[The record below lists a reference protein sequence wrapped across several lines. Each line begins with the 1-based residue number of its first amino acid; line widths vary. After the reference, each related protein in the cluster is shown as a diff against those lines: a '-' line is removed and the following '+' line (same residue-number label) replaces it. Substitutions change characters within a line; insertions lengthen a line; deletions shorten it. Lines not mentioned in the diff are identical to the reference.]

1 MAGIDAA
8 YHFKFQAVPGFFVDF
23 TENGASF
30 RATTLPRLGL
40 IERSYETDGIA
51 MEIDGTGNDKM
62 PWERFRDY
70 VDHLNGQNAASTTY
84 KVLYIT
90 RHGLGYHNSFESKV
104 GRDMWNNHW
113 SHVDGDGQ
121 VVWSDSQLNGD
132 GIKQVETL
140 GQFWSDAVSNEMI
153 PLPGTI
159 YTSPLARCLETT
171 RLVFT
176 KIFEEQRAQFRPI
189 VKEFL
194 RELLTDH
201 TCDRRSTRS
210 WIEENY
216 PNYVIEP
223 GFSEEDTLWTGGR
236 WETMDEHTTRKQ
248 RVLEEIF
255 STDENAFVGLTVHS
269 YAISAILRAVGLTE
283 FRVRE
288 GSSIALL
295 VRAEKLNCT

>member
-1 MAGIDAA
+1 
-8 YHFKFQAVPGFFVDF
+8 
-23 TENGASF
+23 
-30 RATTLPRLGL
+30 
-40 IERSYETDGIA
+40 
-51 MEIDGTGNDKM
+51 
-62 PWERFRDY
+62 
-70 VDHLNGQNAASTTY
+70 
-84 KVLYIT
+84 
-90 RHGLGYHNSFESKV
+90 
-104 GRDMWNNHW
+104 
-113 SHVDGDGQ
+113 
-121 VVWSDSQLNGD
+121 
-132 GIKQVETL
+132 
-140 GQFWSDAVSNEMI
+140 MI

-171 RLVFT
+171 RLVYT
-176 KIFEEQRAQFRPI
+176 QVFEEQRAQFRPI

-223 GFSEEDTLWTGGR
+223 GFSEEDRLWTSGR
-236 WETMDEHTTRKQ
+236 SETMDEHTARKQ

-269 YAISAILRAVGLTE
+269 YYAISAILRAAGLAE

-288 GSSIALL
+288 GSSIAL
-295 VRAEKLNCT
+295 RIGTGE